1 MTTELIS
8 LNEYRKNISVL
19 WKRAREQNIKYI
31 VLSYS
36 EPVFEVN
43 PVINNEIKD
52 DWDIQYTPK
61 NHKAWL
67 KARKEL
73 ERWET
78 VKIDL
83 DRIKTEDDFISLI
96 KS

>member
-19 WKRAREQNIKYI
+19 WKRAKEQNIKYI

-36 EPVFEVN
+36 KPIFEVN
-43 PVINNEIKD
+43 PVMDNIID
-52 DWDIQYTPK
+52 DNWDIQYTPK

-67 KARKEL
+67 KANKEL
-73 ERWET
+73 
-78 VKIDL
+78 
-83 DRIKTEDDFISLI
+83 SQ
-96 KS
+96 